1 MSEGREVMIQFL
13 NENGGE
19 VGNIKSGWWQPL
31 EYKLL
36 NLDTLPPLFFP
47 LQTKNIQAPFSLLLT
62 ISTWSDMRFLI
73 LLDKADCWMIRLDQT
88 RTKQSCEMLSKSKK
102 ENWHELECLQNLT
115 WRSSET
121 KPQIVTFCLLTPN
134 TYGSNKVRNRCCY
147 SWKKSFEINS
157 IIAFL
162 E

>member
-1 MSEGREVMIQFL
+1 MSTSGIQAI
-13 NENGGE
+13 E
-19 VGNIKSGWWQPL
+19 SW
-31 EYKLL
+31 Y
-36 NLDTLPPLFFP
+36 PPLFIFP
-47 LQTKNIQAPFSLLLT
+47 HANKEHSSSFLLIINNLNVEWHE
-62 ISTWSDMRFLI
+62 ISNTAR
-73 LLDKADCWMIRLDQT
+73 KADCWMIRLDQT
-88 RTKQSCEMLSKSKK
+88 GTKQSCEMLSKSKK